1 MLVDILGF
9 INEIVSYLNIMRGV
23 IGLLFILFFVESLT
37 AQKIG
42 ETNWV
47 IENDFR
53 QDEQIIANN
62 IIWLEENPFATDS
75 NDTKAITSYVL
86 NWVTRTPYIS
96 VTSEEVFTSGI
107 VNNKKYKYAEKFKVT
122 YLFGKSIY
130 TIQNQD
136 EPKEVDAC
144 MRGLAGM
151 IKVYEEILKQDPK
164 ATNRD
169 LNYYRDLYYSNR
181 LKGYVEEQLK
191 ISKS

>member
-1 MLVDILGF
+1 
-9 INEIVSYLNIMRGV
+9 MRGV
-23 IGLLFILFFVESLT
+23 IGLLFILFFVGSLT
-37 AQKIG
+37 AQEIG

-107 VNNKKYKYAEKFKVT
+107 VNNKKYKYAGKFKVT
-122 YLFGKSIY
+122 YLFGKSVY

-136 EPKEVDAC
+136 EPNEVDAC

-169 LNYYRDLYYSNR
+169 LNYYRNLYYSNR